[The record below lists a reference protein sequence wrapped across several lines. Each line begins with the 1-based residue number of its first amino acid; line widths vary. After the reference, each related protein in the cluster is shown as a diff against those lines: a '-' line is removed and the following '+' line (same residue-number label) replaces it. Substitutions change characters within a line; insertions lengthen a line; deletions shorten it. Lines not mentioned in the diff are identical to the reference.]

1 MNLHHW
7 QTHLW
12 HLGQVPC
19 AIKASHALC
28 SLCTKAA
35 RRQQLSSEISKI
47 TLFLKGAEDKALE
60 KTILLLR
67 GLLRASFQRCS
78 SNASLPYASSYKSVH
93 RLDQATPSLGV
104 KGFLFSVTH
113 FVPALTVNISKL
125 LSEADHKSAAHLS
138 PAHFLANQ
146 YVSIEALMDIF
157 KWTSYSC
164 AQLQF
169 FAPREKFSRSSA
181 FCQTNQPSSGK
192 YRQCDGSQWQDSSN
206 HSWKRW
212 GVWGLLNLEKTS
224 QLRKGNFSVLLST
237 FWILIHGNSSQ

>member
-60 KTILLLR
+60 KTMLLLR

-93 RLDQATPSLGV
+93 QLDQATPSLGV

-113 FVPALTVNISKL
+113 FIPALTVNISKL

-146 YVSIEALMDIF
+146 YVSTEALMDILSELLTPVHNCSSLLPERNF
-157 KWTSYSC
+157 LGAVPFARQTSL
-164 AQLQF
+164 AV
-169 FAPREKFSRSSA
+169 EN
-181 FCQTNQPSSGK
+181 TGNVMGHSG
-192 YRQCDGSQWQDSSN
+192 RTVAITAERGEVCEDC
-206 HSWKRW
+206 
-212 GVWGLLNLEKTS
+212 
-224 QLRKGNFSVLLST
+224 
-237 FWILIHGNSSQ
+237 